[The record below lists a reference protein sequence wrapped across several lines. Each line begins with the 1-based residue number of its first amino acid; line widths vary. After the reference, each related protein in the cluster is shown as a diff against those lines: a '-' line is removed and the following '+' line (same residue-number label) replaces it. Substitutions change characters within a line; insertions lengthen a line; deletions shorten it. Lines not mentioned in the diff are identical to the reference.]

1 MSYSLQL
8 PGYSIGKDVYGKID
22 EVIAAYGCRAVVIGG
37 KTAIEKT
44 REAFEIAQADQ
55 DFVIEDWI
63 VYGHNST
70 YANVDK
76 LCSLESVRDA
86 EVIFGV
92 GGGRAIDTV
101 KVVAARLGKP
111 LFNFP
116 TVGSSGRAL
125 PTACQR
131 NAKSNC
137 SPGAKN

>member
-116 TVGSSGRAL
+116 TVGSNCAAATNLSGNVQGR
-125 PTACQR
+125 
-131 NAKSNC
+131 
-137 SPGAKN
+137 